1 MQRRSTPGRASAK
14 KETSRA
20 ASPRKTS
27 HRSSSTLKPAGL
39 SRSGTRK
46 KSKAPVAGAVE
57 SSNQPGIRL
66 NRYIAQTGLC
76 SRREADELIRQG
88 LITVNGKLIT
98 ELGTRVMPGDEV
110 RYNGQR
116 LHEERKV
123 YILLNKPK
131 DYTTTTDDPY
141 AKKTVMKLIKNAC
154 KERIYP
160 VGRLDRSTTGVLL
173 LTNDGELAKKL
184 THPKFNKKKV
194 YHVFLDK
201 KLKNEDFRK
210 IAAGIELEDG
220 PIRPDALSWVDEED
234 KTQIGIEIHSGRN
247 RIVRRI
253 FESLGYRIK
262 KLDRVYFAGLTK
274 KGLHRGH
281 WRFLTDKEIK
291 MLKMGAFE

>member
-1 MQRRSTPGRASAK
+1 MQRRSTPGRASANK
-14 KETSRA
+14 DSSRS
-20 ASPRKTS
+20 ASPEKTLR
-27 HRSSSTLKPAGL
+27 RSSSTGKPAGL
-39 SRSGTRK
+39 SWSGIRK
-46 KSKAPVAGAVE
+46 KSKAPLAGAEE
-57 SSNQPGIRL
+57 SSKQPGIRL

-123 YILLNKPK
+123 YVLLNKPK

-141 AKKTVMKLIKNAC
+141 AKKTVMELVKNAC

-234 KTQIGIEIHSGRN
+234 KTQVGIEIHSGRN

-253 FESLGYRIK
+253 FEHLGYRVK

-274 KGLHRGH
+274 KGLPRGH